1 MPTRHVTDP
10 GPSMPVTRQTLAT
23 VARTAGFVLL
33 GLVATAVLGV
43 GLLYV
48 TRDIQ
53 SILYRVLYLSIG
65 PTDATRLAMIT
76 HFTVVAIL
84 ALTLPALA
92 VLALLGEPLPS
103 ARAVKRG
110 VGLGAGLVFVFA
122 LTTRLGV
129 VPYLSGLAILA
140 LLLFGIPL
148 LLYHQYEID
157 SPAVPTLGGGVPVV
171 ILLFLLLG
179 FGMGWG
185 WGYVMIAETAPTS
198 TVNGATAA
206 DFDTVPQ
213 IEADLFR
220 ENACSGLAGGGEQ
233 CILSL
238 RGYEHELAATRFMA
252 EHGVRCPYVNAPAG
266 TSAEAGSFIAEHND
280 TYYRV
285 TCSPHG
291 D

>member
-1 MPTRHVTDP
+1 
-10 GPSMPVTRQTLAT
+10 MPVTRQTLT
-23 VARTAGFVLL
+23 NVARTAGFILF
-33 GLVATAVLGV
+33 GLVATALLGV

-48 TRDIQ
+48 TQDIQ
-53 SILYRVLYLSIG
+53 GLLYRALYLPVG

-76 HFTVVAIL
+76 HFTIVAIL

-92 VLALLGEPLPS
+92 VLAFLGESLPG

-110 VGLGAGLVFVFA
+110 VGLVAGLVFVFA

-129 VPYLSGLAILA
+129 VPYLSGLVILA

-185 WGYVMIAETAPTS
+185 WGYVMVAETVPAS
-198 TVNGATAA
+198 TVTDATVT
-206 DFDTVPQ
+206 DFDSVPQ
-213 IEADLFR
+213 VEADLFR
-220 ENACSGLAGGGEQ
+220 ENACSGLSGGGEQ
-233 CILSL
+233 CILYL
-238 RGYEHELAATRFMA
+238 RGYEHELEATRFMA
-252 EHGVRCPYVNAPAG
+252 EQGVRCPYVNAPAG
-266 TSAEAGSFIAEHND
+266 TSVEAGSFLAEHND